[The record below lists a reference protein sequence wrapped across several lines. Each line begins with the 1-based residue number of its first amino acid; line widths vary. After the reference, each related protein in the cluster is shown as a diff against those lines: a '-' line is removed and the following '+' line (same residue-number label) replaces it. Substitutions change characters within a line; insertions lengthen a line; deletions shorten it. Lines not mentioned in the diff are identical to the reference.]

1 MLKKLFILKLLLT
14 ILCILFNNSDLLSKS
29 EMAAINESVESI
41 NNELIWRW
49 NENEL
54 VVPQCEDI
62 EVKELEES
70 TSGLDWQAIIFMR
83 MRYYLY
89 M

>member
-1 MLKKLFILKLLLT
+1 MFEKSFFIYRTMLLT

-29 EMAAINESVESI
+29 QISAINESI

-54 VVPQCEDI
+54 LVSQCEDI
-62 EVKELEES
+62 EDDQLEKSTFEL
-70 TSGLDWQAIIFMR
+70 DR
-83 MRYYLY
+83 
-89 M
+89 

>member
-1 MLKKLFILKLLLT
+1 MLLT

-41 NNELIWRW
+41 NNELIWRR

-54 VVPQCEDI
+54 VVPQCENI
-62 EVKELEES
+62 EVKGLEES
-70 TSGLDWQAIIFMR
+70 TSGLNWQAIF
-83 MRYYLY
+83 
-89 M
+89 